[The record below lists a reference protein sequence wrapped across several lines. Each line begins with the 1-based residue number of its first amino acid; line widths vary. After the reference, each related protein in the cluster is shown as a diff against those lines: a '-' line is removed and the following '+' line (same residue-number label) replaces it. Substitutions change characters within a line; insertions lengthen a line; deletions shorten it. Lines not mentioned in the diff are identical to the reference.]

1 MAEALVNSLAPAG
14 NLNDTLSAET
24 QVPGIKATDD
34 LITTLTSLVISHDR
48 QLQTLEDRHTVIALI
63 YGQQEKA
70 KVRDIRDEWQRQ
82 KPGRGALHPS
92 GASQRSVIWSQI
104 LVILQQHYC
113 ELIKKAA
120 TDGLPAV
127 RYGEPRVQQGSPGFD
142 IAFEALSCSEAIIRL
157 AAIPIPEVERIVFRL
172 RPKHPNPRNEDD
184 KPWVWTLVLAQSAS
198 SQTIRDVEI
207 AASYAAKPSAIKLQ
221 PQLSQDGP
229 LVKQLVAH
237 IKGKGK
243 GKGKGKSK
251 APSGSRDH
259 DGGQDNNKKK
269 RKGGWWDYQ
278 EDW

>member
-1 MAEALVNSLAPAG
+1 MAS
-14 NLNDTLSAET
+14 
-24 QVPGIKATDD
+24 KK
-34 LITTLTSLVISHDR
+34 R
-48 QLQTLEDRHTVIALI
+48 
-63 YGQQEKA
+63 A
-70 KVRDIRDEWQRQ
+70 KVRGIRDEWQRQ

-113 ELIKKAA
+113 ELITKAA

-142 IAFEALSCSEAIIRL
+142 IAFEALSRCSKAIIRL
-157 AAIPIPEVERIVFRL
+157 AAIPVPEVERIVFRL
-172 RPKHPNPRNEDD
+172 WPKHPNPRNEDD

-198 SQTIRDVEI
+198 SQ
-207 AASYAAKPSAIKLQ
+207 KPSAIKLQ

-243 GKGKGKSK
+243 GKEKGKSK

>member
-14 NLNDTLSAET
+14 NLNDTLPAET

-34 LITTLTSLVISHDR
+34 LITTLTRLAISHDR
-48 QLQTLEDRHTVIALI
+48 QLQTLEDRHTVIAVI

-70 KVRDIRDEWQRQ
+70 KVRGIRDEWQRQ
-82 KPGRGALHPS
+82 KTR
-92 GASQRSVIWSQI
+92 QRSIASPQI
-104 LVILQQHYC
+104 LVILQQHYH
-113 ELIKKAA
+113 EVITKAA

-142 IAFEALSCSEAIIRL
+142 IAFEALSQCSEAIIRL
-157 AAIPIPEVERIVFRL
+157 AALPIPEVERIVFRL
-172 RPKHPNPRNEDD
+172 RPKHPNPRNEDN

-221 PQLSQDGP
+221 PQLNQDFP
-229 LVKQLVAH
+229 LVKQLFAH

-251 APSGSRDH
+251 TPPATTTEDKTTTRRNGKEAGGIIKKTGSHQAR
-259 DGGQDNNKKK
+259 
-269 RKGGWWDYQ
+269 
-278 EDW
+278 

>member
-1 MAEALVNSLAPAG
+1 M
-14 NLNDTLSAET
+14 NDTLPAET
-24 QVPGIKATDD
+24 QVPGIKAMDD
-34 LITTLTSLVISHDR
+34 LITTLTRLAISHDR

-70 KVRDIRDEWQRQ
+70 KVRGIRDEWQRQ
-82 KPGRGALHPS
+82 KPDRGALHPS
-92 GASQRSVIWSQI
+92 GAS
-104 LVILQQHYC
+104 QHYC

-120 TDGLPAV
+120 TDGPPAV
-127 RYGEPRVQQGSPGFD
+127 RYGEPRVLQGSPGFD
-142 IAFEALSCSEAIIRL
+142 IAFEALSQCSEAIIRL

-251 APSGSRDH
+251 TPSGSRDH

-269 RKGGWWDYQ
+269 REGGWWDCQ